1 MILIPNLADKANYML
16 HYRSLQLYL
25 SLEMILTK
33 IHKFVRFK
41 QSDRIKK
48 NIDFN
53 TGKRR
58 NAVSSFKKSF
68 LN

>member
-1 MILIPNLADKANYML
+1 MILIPNLADKANYVL
-16 HYRSLQLYL
+16 HYRILQLYL

-33 IHKFVRFK
+33 IHKVVRFE

-58 NAVSSFKKSF
+58 NAANGFKKSF

>member
-1 MILIPNLADKANYML
+1 MILIPNLADKATYVL
-16 HYRSLQLYL
+16 HCRSLQLYL

-33 IHKFVRFK
+33 IHKVLRFK

-48 NIDFN
+48 YIDFN

-58 NAVSSFKKSF
+58 NAANSLTKSF